1 MKNLACL
8 FAFFVLASTPV
19 VGQDQKGVAPKK
31 EPRPFQAPE
40 LRVVDPIVAS
50 DEGCARDFVKALKL
64 DGLEQRK
71 YLADLFRYG
80 CVEQLEG
87 PYYANILR
95 LAQVGDGAEKIE
107 MRKVHLIN
115 TSTAK
120 VADGW
125 ILAKGVFDI
134 APIQKA
140 LDAARAQIKAAEAK

>member
-1 MKNLACL
+1 MKNLVFL
-8 FAFFVLASTPV
+8 FALFVLAPAPV
-19 VGQDQKGVAPKK
+19 VCQDQNGTAPKK
-31 EPRPFQAPE
+31 ELRPFQAPE

-71 YLADLFRYG
+71 YLTDLFRYG

-87 PYYANILR
+87 PYYANILG
-95 LAQVGDGAEKIE
+95 LAQVGDGAGKIA

-115 TSTAK
+115 TLTAK

-125 ILAKGVFDI
+125 ILAKEVFDI
-134 APIQKA
+134 ASIQKA
-140 LDAARAQIKAAEAK
+140 VDAARAQMKAAEAK